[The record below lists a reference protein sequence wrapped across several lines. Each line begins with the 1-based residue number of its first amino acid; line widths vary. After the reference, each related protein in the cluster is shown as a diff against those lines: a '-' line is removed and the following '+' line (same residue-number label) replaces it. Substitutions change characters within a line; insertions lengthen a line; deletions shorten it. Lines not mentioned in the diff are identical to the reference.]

1 MGSVETLR
9 PGRMFLWVLPGLPE
23 EWAGPACAGTSAL
36 HRGEASAMASSA
48 HRLAGASLGPG
59 CEPAHGWTG
68 GGSIAQESGRGK
80 LYLRGGSASDNS
92 CPSVCT
98 ASAPHSWVTSPR
110 LVEASPWQASSL
122 STSVSPHGNEK
133 YICLT
138 CKDSSVPGK
147 GASFSP
153 LFSCR

>member
-36 HRGEASAMASSA
+36 HRGKASAMASSA

-59 CEPAHGWTG
+59 CEPAQGWTG

-80 LYLRGGSASDNS
+80 LYLRGGSTSD
-92 CPSVCT
+92 SVCT
-98 ASAPHSWVTSPR
+98 ARDPHSRVTSPR
-110 LVEASPWQASSL
+110 LVEAIPWQAKSL
-122 STSVSPHGNEK
+122 ST
-133 YICLT
+133 L
-138 CKDSSVPGK
+138 
-147 GASFSP
+147 SFP
-153 LFSCR
+153 T

>member
-23 EWAGPACAGTSAL
+23 EWAGRACAGTSAL

-48 HRLAGASLGPG
+48 RRLAGASLGPG

-68 GGSIAQESGRGK
+68 GGCIAQESGRVK
-80 LYLRGGSASDNS
+80 LYLRGGSASDS
-92 CPSVCT
+92 SWPSVCT
-98 ASAPHSWVTSPR
+98 AKDPHSWVSSPR
-110 LVEASPWQASSL
+110 LVEASPWQARSL
-122 STSVSPHGNEK
+122 STLSFPMWKGKVHLSHVQRHS
-133 YICLT
+133 C
-138 CKDSSVPGK
+138 VPGK

-153 LFSCR
+153 RR